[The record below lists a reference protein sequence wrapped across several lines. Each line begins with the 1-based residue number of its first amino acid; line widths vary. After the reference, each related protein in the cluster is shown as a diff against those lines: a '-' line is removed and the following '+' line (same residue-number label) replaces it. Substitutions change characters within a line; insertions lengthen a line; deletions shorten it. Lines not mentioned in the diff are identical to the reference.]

1 MAKRKKTGS
10 SSKKKPIEQYAHKGK
25 KRANNPPV
33 GGQADQQIS
42 LSTRLTS
49 GL

>member
-1 MAKRKKTGS
+1 MAKPKKTRS

-33 GGQADQQIS
+33 DLVTSCHGNIGYGQEF
-42 LSTRLTS
+42 
-49 GL
+49 